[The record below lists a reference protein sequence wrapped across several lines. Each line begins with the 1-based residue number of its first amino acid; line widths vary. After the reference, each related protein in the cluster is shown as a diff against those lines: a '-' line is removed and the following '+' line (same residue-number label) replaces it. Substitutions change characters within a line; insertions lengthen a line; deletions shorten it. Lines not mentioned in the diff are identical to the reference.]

1 MANKNVNILL
11 TLKDQFTPKLKGT
24 TAEIKKQKAQINASS
39 KVIKKWGQGANNTF
53 KSVMSTAGKVA
64 GTIATLGGALSV
76 AGLVNFANQAI
87 EGFNAAQLAE
97 TKLEAVLKNVPSI
110 MAQGADAAAQAKDRL
125 VALSDQMEEYGV
137 VAGDVSVAGLQ
148 QLATFQLTE
157 DSLKKLAPGMAD
169 LLAQQKGVNATQE
182 DAVSIGNMVG
192 KAMSGQASALTRV
205 GIVMSDYQK
214 KVIETGS
221 EEERAAMLAR
231 AETDAGKIA
240 QTQNLIG
247 RTTDLVGEKLM
258 GVKATLAGILLEN
271 MPQIQEKSLEVVTK
285 ISNWVNENKDTI
297 SSAFQTIGNVAS
309 VAFTL
314 ISGAV
319 SFFIQN
325 ANWLIPVLAGVVGG
339 FTAFNIISTI
349 VPIFTSLIT
358 VIRGAAAAGGI
369 LNAVMAAN
377 PFGLIAAA
385 IGVVIGLVALLIANW
400 DKVKSVALTVIGAI
414 VGFITDLKDAIVQ
427 LATEIKD
434 GIVGAFNFVKE
445 KVTGVFDWFGEK
457 IGGIV
462 DGIKDIGGKIAGFFG
477 FGDGGNTGGHATGTP
492 YFKGGTTRINEGGR
506 GEIVRLPSGTQII
519 PHDVARKS
527 PAAAGGGTSV
537 VVNLT
542 IQGNVIGNRQY
553 MEQTGEYIAQRILA
567 AQGVV

>member
-221 EEERAAMLAR
+221 EEERAAMLA
-231 AETDAGKIA
+231 EVLA
-240 QTQNLIG
+240 QNVGGVNKEIG
-247 RTTDLVGEKLM
+247 RAHV
-258 GVKATLAGILLEN
+258 
-271 MPQIQEKSLEVVTK
+271 
-285 ISNWVNENKDTI
+285 
-297 SSAFQTIGNVAS
+297 
-309 VAFTL
+309 
-314 ISGAV
+314 
-319 SFFIQN
+319 
-325 ANWLIPVLAGVVGG
+325 
-339 FTAFNIISTI
+339 
-349 VPIFTSLIT
+349 
-358 VIRGAAAAGGI
+358 
-369 LNAVMAAN
+369 
-377 PFGLIAAA
+377 
-385 IGVVIGLVALLIANW
+385 
-400 DKVKSVALTVIGAI
+400 
-414 VGFITDLKDAIVQ
+414 
-427 LATEIKD
+427 
-434 GIVGAFNFVKE
+434 
-445 KVTGVFDWFGEK
+445 
-457 IGGIV
+457 
-462 DGIKDIGGKIAGFFG
+462 
-477 FGDGGNTGGHATGTP
+477 
-492 YFKGGTTRINEGGR
+492 
-506 GEIVRLPSGTQII
+506 
-519 PHDVARKS
+519 
-527 PAAAGGGTSV
+527 
-537 VVNLT
+537 
-542 IQGNVIGNRQY
+542 
-553 MEQTGEYIAQRILA
+553 
-567 AQGVV
+567 